1 MSRKPI
7 LSVMDSSVTM
17 NHFYTVLI
25 NHFSSL
31 IDIRKHEKTE
41 KRHRRDSYLKI
52 YEGGF
57 LCAPQR
63 LRSVL
68 IILMGPEF
76 PASPISFS
84 FLVEVELAG
93 GLEFG
98 FIIKA
103 FTDVFKTFNT
113 TKMRST
119 TNEPDSIKDEAVQRI
134 AFSYFVYSNSQ
145 K

>member
-1 MSRKPI
+1 LKARK
-7 LSVMDSSVTM
+7 
-17 NHFYTVLI
+17 NG
-25 NHFSSL
+25 
-31 IDIRKHEKTE
+31 KKT
-41 KRHRRDSYLKI
+41 RHDSYFKI
-52 YEGGF
+52 YEGVF

-76 PASPISFS
+76 PASPISLS
-84 FLVEVELAG
+84 FLVKVELAG

-113 TKMRST
+113 TKMLST

-134 AFSYFVYSNSQ
+134 AFSYFVYFF
-145 K
+145 